1 MNTVRFNGLNSNNQP
16 VQTQR
21 QAMERETDMKIY
33 EPPESSSKF
42 FSWLK
47 KWWWII
53 VLILII
59 IVVVVVVVACV
70 VLKSNDDPET
80 PIDKPIEILPPGIDP
95 KKTEDVFSSMFTVL
109 TKEKTLSQLSQK
121 SYQNYKSRNNGE
133 TTSNSFLNEAIFDIY
148 PMNSTSSSNATNIFY
163 SKIYNTIIT
172 VKSFCS
178 KTSSNP
184 EKDECQLERQLDLNV
199 KDQSNLRRDEED
211 TADLIKKAILPIC
224 IVEHT
229 DRNLVIS
236 ITCPETLDPSYKADI
251 IRAFSNIKPNTMK
264 GFEFDKD
271 YVNTISEE
279 KEDKIYTTSYDNVC
293 PDPNLD
299 PQKQIICNMTKNI
312 ITDKEGNLISSKI
325 TNSTNTTID
334 ENNSFSNNFTYVFTN
349 IPKENSE
356 SFDEETYQKNLET
369 ILSLTSS
376 FMKKEIFIENMTNFA
391 IELME
396 EIDQPTDAIE
406 VRNLMEQKTSNPGVQ
421 E

>member
-1 MNTVRFNGLNSNNQP
+1 
-16 VQTQR
+16 
-21 QAMERETDMKIY
+21 
-33 EPPESSSKF
+33 
-42 FSWLK
+42 
-47 KWWWII
+47 
-53 VLILII
+53 
-59 IVVVVVVVACV
+59 
-70 VLKSNDDPET
+70 
-80 PIDKPIEILPPGIDP
+80 
-95 KKTEDVFSSMFTVL
+95 
-109 TKEKTLSQLSQK
+109 
-121 SYQNYKSRNNGE
+121 
-133 TTSNSFLNEAIFDIY
+133 
-148 PMNSTSSSNATNIFY
+148 
-163 SKIYNTIIT
+163 

-199 KDQSNLRRDEED
+199 KDQSNLRRDDED
-211 TADLIKKAILPIC
+211 AADLIKKAILPIC

-406 VRNLMEQKTSNPGVQ
+406 VRNLMEQKNFKSRCSRGKNFHKDYYKYIHGRKFKK
-421 E
+421 